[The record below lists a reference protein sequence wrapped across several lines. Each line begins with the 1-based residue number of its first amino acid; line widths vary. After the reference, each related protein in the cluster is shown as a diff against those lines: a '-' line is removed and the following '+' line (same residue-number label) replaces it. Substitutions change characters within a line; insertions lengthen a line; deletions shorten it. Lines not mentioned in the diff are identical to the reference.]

1 MSSPPENK
9 QPRLEYQ
16 SRLAEWREARTQK
29 DRRYRQLGNV
39 RLGTGLAAVAIAA
52 ASLGGGWISPWWML
66 APLLVFIPLGV
77 VLSRVDDSLRKATRA
92 VSYYEHA
99 LARVENRWIGTGAQ
113 GEHFRD
119 PKHCYADDLDV
130 FGRGSLFELLSTAR
144 TATGERIL
152 AGWLLTPGGR
162 DEVIGRQKA
171 VVELRDRIDLREDLA
186 LMGEEVRAAID
197 DRSLQA
203 WGEQPHVSFF
213 RGGRVVAPLL
223 AVAAVVTLGLFLGQ
237 ILSLRWFLGAILLEV
252 AFGFSVRGSVI
263 QVVSSTSTPAH
274 ELELLGGL
282 LARIER
288 ESFKAPALAA
298 LRASIAVDGHVASR
312 QIYRLQKL
320 VHHLYSARNQ
330 FFLPIA
336 APLLWTSQFAMAVE
350 AWRERC
356 GSHIGKWMAAVGEFE
371 ALCSLAAFAY
381 ERPRTVFPELVEASE
396 PLLEAQGL
404 AHPLIPPDEVVAN
417 DVTLDSGT
425 PLWIVSGSNMSG
437 KSTLLRAAG
446 LNTVLAWAGA
456 PVTAAHLRVSRL
468 SIGASM
474 RANDSVIDHR
484 SRFYAEISRLRD
496 VVDLARAGHPTLFLL
511 DELLSGTNSHDR
523 RIGAE
528 ALIRG
533 LVERGAIGMVTT
545 HDLAL
550 AEIAASLDGRAA
562 NVHFE
567 DHLEGGEIRFDFQLR
582 PGVVTRSN
590 ALALMRAV
598 GLEV

>member
-1 MSSPPENK
+1 M
-9 QPRLEYQ
+9 
-16 SRLAEWREARTQK
+16 
-29 DRRYRQLGNV
+29 
-39 RLGTGLAAVAIAA
+39 AVMH
-52 ASLGGGWISPWWML
+52 G
-66 APLLVFIPLGV
+66 
-77 VLSRVDDSLRKATRA
+77 RVDDSLKKAARA

-99 LARVENRWIGTGAQ
+99 LGRLENRWVDAGAQ
-113 GEHFRD
+113 GERFRD
-119 PKHCYADDLDV
+119 PKHCYADDLDL
-130 FGRGSLFELLSTAR
+130 FGRGSLFELLSAAR

-152 AGWLLTPGGR
+152 AGWLLAPCERGV
-162 DEVIGRQKA
+162 VIARQQA
-171 VVELRDRIDLREDLA
+171 VAELRDRIDLREDLA

-203 WGEQPHVSFF
+203 WGERPRVSFF
-213 RGGRVVAPLL
+213 RGARVVAPVL
-223 AVAAVVTLGLFLGQ
+223 AATAVVTLGLFLGQ
-237 ILSLRWFLGAILLEV
+237 ILSLRWFLGTILLEV
-252 AFGFSVRGSVI
+252 VFGFWVREAAI
-263 QVVSSTSTPAH
+263 EVVSSTGTPAH
-274 ELELLGGL
+274 ELELLGDL
-282 LARIER
+282 LARIEC
-288 ESFKAPALAA
+288 ESFASPALTA
-298 LRASIAVDGHVASR
+298 LRASIQAEGHVASR

-356 GSHIGKWMAAVGEFE
+356 GPHIGKWMAAVGEFE
-371 ALCSLAAFAY
+371 AVCSLAAFAY
-381 ERPRTVFPELVEASE
+381 ERPQTVFPELTEASE
-396 PLLEAQGL
+396 PLLQAHEL
-404 AHPLIPPDEVVAN
+404 AHPLIPPEEVVAN
-417 DVTLDSGT
+417 DVALGGGT
-425 PLWIVSGSNMSG
+425 RLWIVSGSNMSG
-437 KSTLLRAAG
+437 KSTLLRAVG
-446 LNTVLAWAGA
+446 LNAVLAWAGA
-456 PVTAAHLRVSRL
+456 PVTAGYLRVSPL

-496 VVDLARAGHPTLFLL
+496 IVDLARAGRPTLFLL

-533 LVERGAIGMVTT
+533 LVERGAIGLVTT

-550 AEIAASLDGRAA
+550 AEIAAGLDSRAA

-567 DHLEGGEIRFDFQLR
+567 DHLEGEEIRFDFRLR